1 MRMTTLSKYL
11 EGKDIFTAIK
21 TAGEFDFIQTDD
33 IAAMNGLLALEH
45 GKKLVYEPI
54 EVINFETVA
63 GLIAVKFR
71 SKWNGYIQAAAML
84 ENVNVRRE
92 VSENITDN
100 EARTNTRNETAK
112 VSAYNSE
119 TMINDSGNDV
129 AGNDTLEGERER
141 ILVDETID
149 PGKAYNL
156 LDRNTKNGI
165 INRVISDVSEFFT
178 LSIY

>member
-1 MRMTTLSKYL
+1 MTTLHKYL
-11 EGKDIFTAIK
+11 EGKDVFTAIK
-21 TAGEFDFIQTDD
+21 TAGEFDFIQSDD
-33 IAAMNGLLALEH
+33 IPAMNGLLALEH
-45 GKKLVYEPI
+45 GQKLVYAPI
-54 EVINFETVA
+54 EIIAFETVA

-71 SKWNGYIQAAAML
+71 SKWEGYVSAAAL
-84 ENVNVRRE
+84 LLNVNVRRE
-92 VSENITDN
+92 LTENTTDN

-112 VSAYNSE
+112 VSAFNSPE
-119 TMINDSGNDV
+119 MVDDTGNSATGD
-129 AGNDTLEGERER
+129 DTLAGERER

-149 PGKAYNL
+149 PGKAYNM